1 MLTQTKLIN
10 PAPFLVYN
18 WRHKLVSPW
27 ENSQSASCESEKLKL
42 YNNYSSRLNGQ
53 LVLILIACNRGIRR
67 NTLKSK
73 TKLTNLE
80 IFNVTSLSDVK
91 FKEGFANLTRLMLTV
106 SSTMEI
112 ERNNPYL
119 ANASGLSLSIPVLAR
134 GESQHSNGG
143 TLSYLTPKIKQNC

>member
-1 MLTQTKLIN
+1 MQ
-10 PAPFLVYN
+10 V
-18 WRHKLVSPW
+18 
-27 ENSQSASCESEKLKL
+27 CESEKIKL
-42 YNNYSSRLNGQ
+42 FNNYSSRLNGQ
-53 LVLILIACNRGIRR
+53 LVLILIACNRGVRL

-80 IFNVTSLSDVK
+80 IFNVSSLSDLK